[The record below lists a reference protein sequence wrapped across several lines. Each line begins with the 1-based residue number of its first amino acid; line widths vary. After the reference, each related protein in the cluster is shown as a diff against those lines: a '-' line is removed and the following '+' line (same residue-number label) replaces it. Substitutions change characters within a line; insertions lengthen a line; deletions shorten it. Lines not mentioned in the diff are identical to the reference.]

1 MFYDRTQDYYD
12 EFKNSKKLIARM
24 DIRTQESRSDI
35 NNARIVFEREISDI
49 HDITKAYFVVG
60 RSSYSF
66 KIDQNGFFKIDTD
79 TYEITLDNITS
90 EQKAETEI
98 STSTYH
104 KSDSTGVSSG
114 SSTDSDTH
122 LWIDD
127 KFLFTLTPEMISKIK
142 MANVLNIRF
151 YFGPEPGT
159 FKIKGYDLNIIK
171 RILRD

>member
-1 MFYDRTQDYYD
+1 
-12 EFKNSKKLIARM
+12 
-24 DIRTQESRSDI
+24 
-35 NNARIVFEREISDI
+35 
-49 HDITKAYFVVG
+49 VVG

-66 KIDQNGFFKIDTD
+66 KIDQKGFFRIDNN

-90 EQKAETEI
+90 EQKAETDI